1 MGQTIFDVRVK
12 NAIWQHK
19 NYKRMISKI
28 FGLCALGAVHSGQPF
43 LQLHQA
49 LKEFDLNGR

>member
-1 MGQTIFDVRVK
+1 MLFT
-12 NAIWQHK
+12 
-19 NYKRMISKI
+19 
-28 FGLCALGAVHSGQPF
+28 LGVVHSGQTF